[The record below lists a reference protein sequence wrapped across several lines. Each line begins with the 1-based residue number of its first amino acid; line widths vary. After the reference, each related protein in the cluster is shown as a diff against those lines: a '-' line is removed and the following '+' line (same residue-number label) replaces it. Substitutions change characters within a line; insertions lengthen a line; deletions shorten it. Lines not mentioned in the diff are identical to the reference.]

1 MAPILS
7 LWKPMAIE
15 YCKSMMSK
23 EVIITNY
30 KNQYMIASLCDG
42 KAVEIFFK
50 APDSLRIGDI
60 FIGKVKN
67 IVENIQAAFVE
78 IQPGIVGYYSLK
90 TNMHHLLT
98 RTTNKKLRAGDEM
111 LVQVE
116 RGSIKSK
123 APVLTSKIQL
133 SGKNMVFLGNQQFIG
148 ISKKIVSTERREALK
163 TLGRTLTG
171 TEARGVIFRTDSAGC
186 TDRMLEDE
194 YRRLEVDYKNI
205 MSIYTNRTCHSRI
218 YTRPEDWLQYVHM
231 VPEPGLRILTDIPEI
246 YDLLR
251 SRYGDLPQPPLVEF
265 YDDSEYPLMKLKSME
280 TQISRALS
288 KNVWLKSGASLVI
301 ESTEALTSIDVNT
314 SKTEIHKKDEETFLQ
329 INMEAAAEICRQL
342 RLRNLSGIIIVDFI
356 NLSSK
361 ADETRL
367 MSELKRLARKDPVS
381 LNVVD
386 MTALGL
392 VEMTRKRT
400 YRPLHEQ
407 VKEVQSSE

>member
-1 MAPILS
+1 
-7 LWKPMAIE
+7 
-15 YCKSMMSK
+15 
-23 EVIITNY
+23 
-30 KNQYMIASLCDG
+30 MIASLCDG

-50 APDSLRIGDI
+50 APDALRIGDI

-90 TNMHHLLT
+90 TNTHHLLA
-98 RTTNKKLRAGDEM
+98 RPADRKLRAGDEL

-148 ISKKIVSTERREALK
+148 ISKKIVSMERREALK
-163 TLGRTLTG
+163 ALGKALTG
-171 TEARGVIFRTDSAGC
+171 TEARGLIFRTDSAGC
-186 TDRMLEDE
+186 ADHILEDE
-194 YRRLEVDYKNI
+194 YRQLEVDYKNI
-205 MSIYTNRTCHSRI
+205 MSIYPNRTCYSRI

-231 VPEPGLRILTDIPEI
+231 VPEPGLRILTDMPEI
-246 YDLLR
+246 YDMIQ
-251 SRYGDLPQPPLVEF
+251 SQYGNLPQPPLVGF
-265 YDDSEYPLMKLKSME
+265 YDDLEYPLMKLKSME
-280 TQISRALS
+280 TQIGRALS

-356 NLSSK
+356 NLSLK
-361 ADETRL
+361 EDETRL
-367 MSELKRLARKDPVS
+367 MSELKRLARKDPVP

-407 VKEVQSSE
+407 VKEAQTSE